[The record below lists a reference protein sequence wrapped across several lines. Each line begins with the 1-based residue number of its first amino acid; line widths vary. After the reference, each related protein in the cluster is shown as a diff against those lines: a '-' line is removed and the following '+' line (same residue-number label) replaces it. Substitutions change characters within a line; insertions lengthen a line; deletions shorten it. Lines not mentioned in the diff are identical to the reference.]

1 MDLLNL
7 QGKLTLDTSEYEAAI
22 QRAVQLGGSTFT
34 SSMQGATGSAA
45 NLQAGLN
52 STATAIDQTTAAI
65 GNQVNAAGQAIAAN
79 GQLSQS
85 IGNTA
90 QQAQNYNQQSQQT
103 TQQTQQTTQATMT
116 LRERLAQMKTQYE
129 QSRVAV
135 ANLTQQ
141 YLQSA
146 QTTGA
151 DSEATRQLSQQLAAA
166 TTYSDILGNEVRE
179 LENQMEDGRS
189 KTSQFAEMIKNA
201 ATVMLGNLFTQ
212 AVNKAKSAL
221 VSFAQQSISTGMSF
235 DSAMSQVAATMGVT
249 SDQVQELR
257 EYAEQM
263 GATTA
268 FSATQSAEAL
278 NYMALAGY
286 DAEKSMKMLPNV
298 LNLAASGGMQL
309 GRASDMVTDAQSA
322 LGLSLE
328 QTTEM
333 VNQMAMAASKSNTS
347 VEQLGDAILQ
357 IGGTAKKLKGGTTE
371 LATILGILADN
382 GMKGAEGGTHL
393 RNMMNSLM
401 SPTKSAKEMM
411 SELNISLYDADGN
424 MRSLNDVFIDMRNA
438 MAQMATQEERDK
450 VVSTIFNARDMK
462 AAEALL
468 AGVGDRYQQLSGYID
483 QAADSAQNMADTR
496 LDNLQGDITLFKSA
510 VEGAQIAVSEKLTP
524 SLRKFTQFG
533 SKAVSEMSQAFKE
546 SGLTG
551 AIEAA
556 HKAISESFN
565 GKVTAAIYTAEA
577 AIKAF
582 AVGFAAIKA
591 GDAIKGI
598 VKTFSNITAAINTA
612 TGATAAQTAA
622 QAASTTV
629 TITNTAAQA
638 AGATAANA
646 QAAAQG
652 NVAAA
657 TASTTTVTVA
667 NTAATTAQTAAQTA
681 GVSAAARFGAALS
694 AVGTAASAAAV
705 VGTAI
710 ASMINSYTDAIDE
723 VGEVTEGLA
732 GTEKEFADS
741 IYEAKKALAESEKS
755 YKSSVKE
762 IEIEEKTTQKLVDR
776 LYELNSSEEKTVE
789 VKNEMSNIVEHLN
802 SSIEGLNVQYD
813 KETGLVKTTRDEID
827 KLTESYFKQAKAQA
841 YQDIYSETV
850 KKQTE
855 AELALAEAQEL
866 KTKREREYSNSTY
879 YLQNARDTLAAL
891 QAELS
896 TEQQLA
902 NIEFTRGN
910 SDIYAEHENRVNEL
924 TAAIS
929 EQEKI
934 ISDISKANTQ
944 NAIAQNEASAAVRSA
959 QSTYGGYTKQLQK
972 VEEKQLELTGTI
984 QGGGEEIADTMDN
997 VEQAG
1002 KEVTAATEKQAEKVI
1017 KSIEDIAEA
1026 YDKAL
1031 ENRTGTFE
1039 KWAAKGLEVD
1049 NSEAVKAAENT
1060 AKQAAEALKKQLTA
1074 EIEQSN
1080 DAIQSGLKQM
1090 DSIMDDYYSEVQS
1103 RVSTL
1108 NSWVDKNINVDVN
1121 ADGEITFEDMDN
1133 ALNETRYKLNEW
1145 SKDIAELSKRG
1156 ISEGLLQ
1163 QLEEAGPESEEKV
1176 KALLSASQKDLERY
1190 SENWEKA
1197 YSQIPDVA
1205 NEQLEKLK
1213 SETEQ
1218 QVSELTNSL
1227 IAQSP
1232 EFRDALANVGFEAG
1246 QGYISALRGQT
1257 DEISQVVQEM
1267 FNVTKE
1273 QIAAQTQTESI
1284 IDPELTL
1291 SDLQTALDTTQKG
1304 FEEWANNIDELSKRG
1319 ISQGLLQ
1326 ELEDAGPESADKV
1339 KALLSATDPE
1349 LKKYSKAWEQLHKD
1363 IKSTAE
1369 TQLSGLKESSEKEIG
1384 NLIEDLKNSS
1394 AEFKEAMETVGVNV
1408 VDGYLDG
1415 IRSKL
1420 DEVKEVM
1427 KELYNE
1433 GTQGTVEDEAEISSP
1448 SKAMRRIGKYIG
1460 EGFALGIADEKN
1472 DVMSAS
1478 KLLTESAISPM
1489 DNLTPVV
1496 TKGGEKSAY
1505 SGAES
1510 ITGAQQQQYVFNLVT
1525 PDGNLVGRW
1534 IAPFVDAVQGQMMAF
1549 STEGYAT

>member
-34 SSMQGATGSAA
+34 SSMQGATGSAQQ
-45 NLQAGLN
+45 LQNAVNGAG
-52 STATAIDQTTAAI
+52 A
-65 GNQVNAAGQAIAAN
+65 
-79 GQLSQS
+79 
-85 IGNTA
+85 
-90 QQAQNYNQQSQQT
+90 QAQVLGQQMQGA
-103 TQQTQQTTQATMT
+103 TQQT
-116 LRERLAQMKTQYE
+116 
-129 QSRVAV
+129 
-135 ANLTQQ
+135 ANF
-141 YLQSA
+141 
-146 QTTGA
+146 G
-151 DSEATRQLSQQLAAA
+151 D
-166 TTYSDILGNEVRE
+166 
-179 LENQMEDGRS
+179 
-189 KTSQFAEMIKNA
+189 MIKNA
-201 ATVMLGNLFTQ
+201 VTITLGQLFTQ
-212 AVNKAKSAL
+212 AVNKAKAAL
-221 VSFAQQSISTGMSF
+221 VGFAKQSISTGMSF

-249 SDQVQELR
+249 ADQVQELR
-257 EYAEQM
+257 EYAQQM

-286 DAEKSMKMLPNV
+286 DAEKSMKMLPSV

-401 SPTKSAKEMM
+401 SPTKNAKEMM

-424 MRSLNDVFIDMRNA
+424 MRSLNDVFLDMRNV
-438 MAQMATQEERDK
+438 MAEMATQQERDK

-483 QAADSAQNMADTR
+483 QAAGSAQNMANTK

-524 SLRKFTQFG
+524 ALRSLTKFG
-533 SKAVSEMSQAFKE
+533 SQAVSAMSEGFRENGLKGAIEGTHEAIVKYFGEDTAQKIMLVKSAVEIAAAAWVTYKATVVAAAITQEVLNAQMGNGVIISAAQKIGKAVSMISAHPIIALGSALAAASIAFKNFVDTMSVTVPDPYE
-546 SGLTG
+546 YLNDSQKEFVDGISDLR
-551 AIEAA
+551 E
-556 HKAISESFN
+556 KISESNKKWDESFQ
-565 GKVTAAIYTAEA
+565 YTTKQLQHYEDLKKSLYSLDSAEEINA
-577 AIKAF
+577 KD
-582 AVGFAAIKA
+582 KERMRS
-591 GDAIKGI
+591 I
-598 VKTFSNITAAINTA
+598 VA
-612 TGATAAQTAA
+612 
-622 QAASTTV
+622 
-629 TITNTAAQA
+629 
-638 AGATAANA
+638 
-646 QAAAQG
+646 
-652 NVAAA
+652 
-657 TASTTTVTVA
+657 
-667 NTAATTAQTAAQTA
+667 
-681 GVSAAARFGAALS
+681 
-694 AVGTAASAAAV
+694 
-705 VGTAI
+705 
-710 ASMINSYTDAIDE
+710 
-723 VGEVTEGLA
+723 
-732 GTEKEFADS
+732 
-741 IYEAKKALAESEKS
+741 
-755 YKSSVKE
+755 
-762 IEIEEKTTQKLVDR
+762 
-776 LYELNSSEEKTVE
+776 ELNGA
-789 VKNEMSNIVEHLN
+789 
-802 SSIEGLNVQYD
+802 IEGLNLQLD
-813 KETGLVKTTRDEID
+813 AETGHLKNTREEIENTID
-827 KLTESYFKQAKAQA
+827 AYKRKIRAQA
-841 YQDIYSETV
+841 AEEQMLEV
-850 KKQTE
+850 AKQQIDLE
-855 AELALAEAQEL
+855 MKLEQAARERDGAEQKRNQLKLDYASKVIEMQKLQKASAEGLIAVEDQSRVEQRMEELEKELPEL
-866 KTKREREYSNSTY
+866 KQQIEDQETATIE
-879 YLQNARDTLAAL
+879 LQNAHRAL
-891 QAELS
+891 KRQSDELS
-896 TEQQLA
+896 TTE
-902 NIEFTRGN
+902 TRLT
-910 SDIYAEHENRVNEL
+910 SIINRG
-924 TAAIS
+924 
-929 EQEKI
+929 
-934 ISDISKANTQ
+934 
-944 NAIAQNEASAAVRSA
+944 ASAMNDFGD
-959 QSTYGGYTKQLQK
+959 QT
-972 VEEKQLELTGTI
+972 E
-984 QGGGEEIADTMDN
+984 DTT
-997 VEQAG
+997 EQ
-1002 KEVTAATEKQAEKVI
+1002 VTAATEKQAEKVI

-1031 ENRTGTFE
+1031 ETRTGTFE

-1049 NSEAVKAAENT
+1049 NSEAIKAAENT

-1080 DAIQSGLKQM
+1080 DVIQDGLKQM
-1090 DSIMDDYYSEVQS
+1090 DSIMDDYYSEVQN

-1108 NSWVDKNINVDVN
+1108 NSWVDKNIDVDVN

-1205 NEQLEKLK
+1205 MEQLEKLK

-1267 FNVTKE
+1267 FNTTKE

-1326 ELEDAGPESADKV
+1326 ELEDAGPESAEKV
-1339 KALLSATDPE
+1339 KALLNATDPQ
-1349 LKKYSKAWEQLHKD
+1349 LKKYSKTWEQLHKD

-1369 TQLSGLKESSEKEIG
+1369 TQLSGLKEASEKEIG
-1384 NLIEDLKNSS
+1384 NLIEDLENSS
-1394 AEFKEAMETVGVNV
+1394 AEFKGAMETVGVNV

-1448 SKAMRRIGKYIG
+1448 SKAMRRIGKYVG
-1460 EGFALGIADEKN
+1460 EGFALGIADEKS

-1489 DNLTPVV
+1489 DVV
-1496 TKGGEKSAY
+1496 TKGSDKSAY

-1510 ITGAQQQQYVFNLVT
+1510 TTGTQQQQQYVFNLVT
-1525 PDGNLVGRW
+1525 PDGDLIGRW
-1534 IAPFVDAVQGQMMAF
+1534 IAPFVDAIQGQMMTF